1 MYTDNPKAL
10 RMHIDLKGQVAIVTG
25 ASSGLGRAAAIAFAA
40 AGASVAVNYNSSK
53 DKAEAVVAEIERDG
67 GTAFA
72 VEADTSDEADVQRL
86 FAETVERYG
95 AVDVVFANAGLQK
108 DAAFADMTLA
118 DWQKVLDVNLT
129 GQFLVAREAVRRF
142 RSTARCTRPSPG
154 RGTPTMPL
162 RKAAAGC

>member
-1 MYTDNPKAL
+1 
-10 RMHIDLKGQVAIVTG
+10 MHIDLKGQVAIVTG

-53 DKAEAVVAEIERDG
+53 DKADAVVAEIERDG
-67 GTAFA
+67 GAAFA
-72 VEADTSDEADVQRL
+72 FEADTSDEADVQRL

-129 GQFLVAREAVRRF
+129 GQFLVAREAVRQF
-142 RSTARCTRPSPG
+142 RKQG
-154 RGTPTMPL
+154 DRGV
-162 RKAAAGC
+162 